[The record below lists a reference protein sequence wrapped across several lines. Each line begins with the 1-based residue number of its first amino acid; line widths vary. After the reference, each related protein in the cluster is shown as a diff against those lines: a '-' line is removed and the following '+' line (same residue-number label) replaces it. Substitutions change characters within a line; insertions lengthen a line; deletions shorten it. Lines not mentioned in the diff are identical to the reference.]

1 MPTKYTG
8 ITIGPISS
16 TMKLTSSPSG
26 LWGVSYLFS
35 SLARE
40 FCLELVSSENAIP
53 VENFV
58 APYFLLRNG
67 EILLSDDKTDIC
79 EIMRG
84 KGVGLFHDRIIFRS
98 ENVTDALGRVRHA
111 REAVLNRLAENLS
124 KDLKSECAEWLRK
137 YLRIYA
143 IEMAVPEEANPLIY
157 LGKYLSA
164 IEMEPQFL
172 SQEQRN
178 PLLSLFENADKRNG
192 FKNTVLKNSFLCR
205 ELDGAWM
212 LLKPDGDSIKTL
224 EDISSQNVKSIERK
238 YQKYYAVMKSDG
250 DNMGEILRSLSSDG
264 EIREH
269 SRTCLSFCAQAADII
284 LAYGG
289 MPIYAG
295 GDDLLA
301 LVPVVGQNDSSI
313 FALIETLRNTFNA
326 HFQAEQEQHD
336 GKPTISFGVA
346 VQYYKS
352 PLYEALER
360 ADDMLR
366 RAKSSD
372 EKNDEKN
379 ACFLN
384 LQKHSG
390 HSIQIFECQIDK
402 VSQNL
407 FASLERLFQK
417 TRQKDAKENV
427 VFLSSAG
434 YKVKTFEL
442 LFHEAI
448 RDKDHRSEVLRN
460 LFDNLFDNAD
470 QQQFKPYLAELCV
483 LTELIFNEQEGSA
496 SKGDLA
502 RCIDLVNSAI
512 QAIHFMNESKEED

>member
-8 ITIGPISS
+8 ITIGPIYS

-26 LWGVSYLFS
+26 LWGASYLFS

-53 VENFV
+53 VKNFV
-58 APYFLLRNG
+58 APYFLLGNG
-67 EILLSDDKTDIC
+67 EILLSNDKTDIC

-98 ENVTDALGRVRHA
+98 DNITDALGRVRHA
-111 REAVLNRLAENLS
+111 REAVLNRLAENLN
-124 KDLKSECAEWLRK
+124 KDLKFECAEWLRK

-143 IEMAVPEEANPLIY
+143 IEMALPEEANPLIY
-157 LGKYLSA
+157 LGQYLSA

-172 SQEQRN
+172 SREQKN

-192 FKNTVLKNSFLCR
+192 FKNTVLKNTFLCR
-205 ELDGAWM
+205 ELDGTWM
-212 LLKPDGDSIKTL
+212 LLKPDSDSIKTL

-238 YQKYYAVMKSDG
+238 YQQYYAVLKSDG
-250 DNMGEILRSLSSDG
+250 DSMGEILRSLSSDS
-264 EIREH
+264 EIRQY
-269 SRTCLSFCAQAADII
+269 SRTCLSFCAQAADVI

-301 LVPVVGQNDSSI
+301 LVPVVGQNDSSV
-313 FALIETLRNTFNA
+313 FALIETLRTTFNA

-372 EKNDEKN
+372 GKN

-390 HSIQIFECQIDK
+390 QSIQIFECQIDK
-402 VSQNL
+402 VPQNL
-407 FASLERLFQK
+407 FARLEMLFQS

-427 VFLSSAG
+427 VFLASAG
-434 YKVKTFEL
+434 YKVKTFER

-448 RDKDHRSEVLRN
+448 RDKDHRSKILRN
-460 LFDNLFDNAD
+460 LFDNLFDNTD
-470 QQQFKPYLAELCV
+470 QQQFKSYLAELSV

-496 SKGDLA
+496 SKEDLA
-502 RCIDLVNSAI
+502 RCIDLVHSAI
-512 QAIHFMNESKEED
+512 RTIHFMNESKGED